1 LTIQI
6 VCPVLKLFHL
16 FVLSSSKFPL
26 SVLEI
31 FCFVLLPAV
40 SNVTEH
46 FTPILFF
53 FFSCRKEKKRKHVK
67 HCIRKMDTILYVYT
81 YKPQANEQQH
91 LQQKSEV
98 RMRSIPV
105 AGATLFGPRATTLK
119 STVKKSREIRNCSL
133 MLDKSNRPIPIFAGL
148 WEI

>member
-1 LTIQI
+1 MSSLKVISPACLVVLQI
-6 VCPVLKLFHL
+6 SSFGSGNFLFCSSACGQQCHGTFYANTL
-16 FVLSSSKFPL
+16 F
-26 SVLEI
+26 
-31 FCFVLLPAV
+31 LL
-40 SNVTEH
+40 
-46 FTPILFF
+46 LLQ
-53 FFSCRKEKKRKHVK
+53 KKRRRKHVN
-67 HCIRKMDTILYVYT
+67 HCIRNMGTILYT

-119 STVKKSREIRNCSL
+119 SIVKKSREIRNCSL